1 MKFIVCSAKNERFWA
16 STKSWPFNNVICVLS
31 SKCNFSFCIPLTPSI
46 KVPYYLIRKYV
57 TINFHPFFRLNSSTN
72 SWMNPNNNSRSQELI
87 QTATNL
93 TRKLMAMDKE
103 SDVKEGLRRM
113 SRQSR
118 ASGKEKFRYWWSKK
132 EYYRVCCF
140 KM

>member
-1 MKFIVCSAKNERFWA
+1 
-16 STKSWPFNNVICVLS
+16 
-31 SKCNFSFCIPLTPSI
+31 
-46 KVPYYLIRKYV
+46 
-57 TINFHPFFRLNSSTN
+57 
-72 SWMNPNNNSRSQELI
+72 MNPNNNSRSQELI

-118 ASGKEKFRYWWSKK
+118 ASGKDKFRYWWSKK
-132 EYYRVCCF
+132 ELYLVF
-140 KM
+140 WIKILSNKLINKIF

>member
-1 MKFIVCSAKNERFWA
+1 
-16 STKSWPFNNVICVLS
+16 
-31 SKCNFSFCIPLTPSI
+31 
-46 KVPYYLIRKYV
+46 
-57 TINFHPFFRLNSSTN
+57 
-72 SWMNPNNNSRSQELI
+72 MNPNNNSRSQELI

-118 ASGKEKFRYWWSKK
+118 ASGKEKFRY
-132 EYYRVCCF
+132 
-140 KM
+140 

>member
-1 MKFIVCSAKNERFWA
+1 MQQLIFI
-16 STKSWPFNNVICVLS
+16 L
-31 SKCNFSFCIPLTPSI
+31 
-46 KVPYYLIRKYV
+46 Y
-57 TINFHPFFRLNSSTN
+57 FRLNSSTN

-118 ASGKEKFRYWWSKK
+118 ASGKDKFRY
-132 EYYRVCCF
+132 
-140 KM
+140 